1 MIQITSQ
8 FKIVGELI
16 TTQGEL
22 VSKSDMRNLILER
35 LRSRSAIFDKLIV
48 DDGDGDIRKQLH
60 DHDLET
66 KERTTFVDVTF
77 LVGLDL
83 ITALENDTE
92 KIYMKAMDS
101 LQKGATLSAD
111 TVQNNI
117 AHISFK

>member
-1 MIQITSQ
+1 MIQVTSQ

-77 LVGLDL
+77 LVGMDL

-92 KIYMKAMDS
+92 KIYMKAMDA